1 MTKTGPMKRFLVPME
16 EVLKRREERASKQKQ
31 QLLQQQSTAAVN
43 SNNTPKTKRSS
54 SSKTTVIK
62 RLSSSKGTSKGI
74 SKGISKGSTKEKRLR
89 RQEEEEHGAHRV
101 IRRVVRRT
109 AKRNA
114 ASSAVGHD
122 DEVVYK
128 DVLAAANCSF
138 PDSEDEVVVVDSDDG
153 GCDNKRSSRK
163 KKGDSD
169 NAAAAAE
176 ELIAEMEYFT
186 DVGYRPRGGVYS
198 YVCCPQQLNPTYE
211 KYFTTQDG
219 GRTSSS
225 AKRKRAKGVGS
236 AVAAL
241 ASVGDATVGVKHTSA
256 VFADAML
263 NKLQL
268 LSLHDPP
275 LPFPR
280 AKICIVYLNVFDG
293 WDSSECHRFSEYV
306 IDGFDDK
313 TSTEEEVRDTAREAL
328 CKPVES
334 APALARVT
342 YANVFAALADLAGI
356 EDTRMFSETIPG
368 VQELYDVPL
377 RYRSLFERTLEPD
390 AKCLTLCYN
399 WKKEEISPCALVN
412 TALNR
417 CSERA
422 FGTPSPSRAAG
433 YTGGGVSSP
442 MFMEP
447 LVLLGHVEYIK
458 KHFIA
463 PELTKR
469 AVTKTPSSMIKTHR
483 IALLQAKE
491 HAERMNTD
499 TDGLD

>member
-1 MTKTGPMKRFLVPME
+1 ME
-16 EVLKRREERASKQKQ
+16 EVLRRREERASKQKQ
-31 QLLQQQSTAAVN
+31 QEQSNKV
-43 SNNTPKTKRSS
+43 KR
-54 SSKTTVIK
+54 SKTTGTK
-62 RLSSSKGTSKGI
+62 RLGSA
-74 SKGISKGSTKEKRLR
+74 SKGSYKRGSCSKGKEDGI
-89 RQEEEEHGAHRV
+89 QQ
-101 IRRVVRRT
+101 RVVRRVT
-109 AKRNA
+109 AKSSSSSNA
-114 ASSAVGHD
+114 IAHD
-122 DEVVYK
+122 DEIVYK
-128 DVLAAANCSF
+128 DVLAAANCGF
-138 PDSEDEVVVVDSDDG
+138 PCGEEDEVVVIDSDD
-153 GCDNKRSSRK
+153 DNNKKSSSTTSRK
-163 KKGDSD
+163 KKSD
-169 NAAAAAE
+169 ATSSSSAAASTATTTTTAAE

-225 AKRKRAKGVGS
+225 SKKRLRAKTGVGS
-236 AVAAL
+236 AAVAL
-241 ASVGDATVGVKHTSA
+241 ASVGDATMGVKQTSA

-263 NKLQL
+263 NKLL
-268 LSLHDPP
+268 LHDLQ

-306 IDGFDDK
+306 IDGFDDRAS
-313 TSTEEEVRDTAREAL
+313 TTEEEMRETAREAL
-328 CKPVES
+328 CNPVET
-334 APALARVT
+334 APAQAKVA
-342 YANVFAALADLAGI
+342 YANVFAALANLVGI
-356 EDTRMFSETIPG
+356 DDDARMLFSETIPG
-368 VQELYDVPL
+368 VQEVYDVPL

-422 FGTPSPSRAAG
+422 FGTPSPPRAAG
-433 YTGGGVSSP
+433 YTSSGVSSP

-447 LVLLGHVEYIK
+447 IVLLGHVEYIK

-463 PELTKR
+463 PELMTKKKTTPTTTPIT
-469 AVTKTPSSMIKTHR
+469 VTKTHR

-491 HAERMNTD
+491 HAERMKSTNTE
-499 TDGLD
+499 GLD